1 MISVGKL
8 LESKGNALWVVH
20 PDDSVFD
27 AIKLM
32 DEKGAGALVVVA
44 DDALVGIISERDYAR
59 KVILKGRQSKETK
72 VKEIMSRQ
80 VYHTFPEQDVEACL
94 AVMTKYH
101 IRHLPVLTDKKL
113 VGMITMGDVVKEV
126 LLEQKQ
132 EIEHLEHYISWEE
145 SF

>member
-1 MISVGKL
+1 MINVGKL
-8 LESKGNALWVVH
+8 LEVKGKALWSVH

-32 DEKGAGALVVVA
+32 DEKGTGALVVVA

-59 KVILKGRQSKETK
+59 KVILKGRQSKETL

-80 VYHTFPEQDVEACL
+80 VYHTFAEQDVEDCL
-94 AVMTKYH
+94 AVMTKHH
-101 IRHLPVLTDKKL
+101 IRHLPVMADKKL
-113 VGMITMGDVVKEV
+113 IGMISMGDVVKEILV
-126 LLEQKQ
+126 KQKQ

>member
-8 LESKGNALWVVH
+8 LENKGGELWSTH
-20 PDDSVFD
+20 PDESVFNT
-27 AIKLM
+27 IKLM
-32 DEKGAGALVVVA
+32 DEKSVGALAVI
-44 DDALVGIISERDYAR
+44 DQGALAGIISERDYAR
-59 KVILKGRQSKETK
+59 KVILKGRQSKETR
-72 VKEIMSRQ
+72 VKEIMTRQ

-101 IRHLPVLTDKKL
+101 IRHLPVISDKK
-113 VGMITMGDVVKEV
+113 VIGMISMGDVVKHILV
-126 LLEQKQ
+126 EQKQ